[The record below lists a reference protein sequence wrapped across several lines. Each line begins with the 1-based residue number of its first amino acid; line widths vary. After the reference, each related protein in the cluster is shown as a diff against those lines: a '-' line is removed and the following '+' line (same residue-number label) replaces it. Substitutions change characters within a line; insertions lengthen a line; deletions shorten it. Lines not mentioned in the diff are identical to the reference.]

1 MDMLIIIQM
10 ELSEIYHQDT
20 NFLKQVFQTS
30 NKLKTLDRIK
40 ILDTFKEYFNSILYL
55 IIISKIYPP

>member
-1 MDMLIIIQM
+1 M